1 MIEEHRQLA
10 ARVAGH
16 AEIQDVQVFKL
27 AAELLMQ
34 PQPGEGLNYNLQ
46 QSVKYTQ
53 PSGSTLVTEGTYELE
68 IWQRTD
74 ADERFNLATVSLVAG
89 ALYQLPDDERSHSD
103 EELQAFAE
111 TTGQFA
117 LYPFMR
123 QQIYDL
129 TGRIG
134 LPPLVLGVLR
144 IGLDRDEVDAAHKP
158 GD

>member
-10 ARVAGH
+10 ARVAGQ

-27 AAELLMQ
+27 TAELLMH
-34 PQPGEGLNYNLQ
+34 PQPNEGLSYDLQ
-46 QSVKYTQ
+46 QSIKYTQ
-53 PSGSTLVTEGTYELE
+53 PSNSTLVTEGTYELE
-68 IWQRTD
+68 IWQQHE
-74 ADERFNLATVSLVAG
+74 AEERSNLATVSLVAG
-89 ALYQLPDDERSHSD
+89 ALYQLPDDEPSHSD

-117 LYPFMR
+117 LYPFVR

-134 LPPLVLGVLR
+134 LPPLVLGLLR
-144 IGLDRDEVDAAHKP
+144 IGLDRDEVAASHALVE
-158 GD
+158 